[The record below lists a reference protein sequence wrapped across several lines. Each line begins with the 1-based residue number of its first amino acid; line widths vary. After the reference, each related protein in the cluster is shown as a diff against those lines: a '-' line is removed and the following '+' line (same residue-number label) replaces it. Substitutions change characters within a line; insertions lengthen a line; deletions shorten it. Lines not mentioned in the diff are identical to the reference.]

1 MDFLVEGLRLF
12 QKNLGG
18 HFRIVEI
25 LRYLRFSPT
34 GVPENDPRG

>member
-18 HFRIVEI
+18 HFRTAEI
-25 LRYLRFSPT
+25 PRYPRFSPI
-34 GVPENDPRG
+34 GEP